1 MTVWIPALA
10 LGALAVAVAVE
21 LACRWWIRRRTGYHV
36 WLPGMRLE
44 LRQNADAFTQVEPRV
59 RFEVNADGERGSDV
73 RADQDGLFRV
83 LVVGGSSAECLAL
96 DQPTSWPGVLERRL
110 ASDAARRTLGAR
122 VVHVGNI
129 ARSGIGSRQLDL
141 ILEHVLPRYGQLD
154 ALLIM
159 VGASDLLRWL
169 EEGAPPSL
177 GPEPEVEDVFSSHP
191 RLVFGWTPRR
201 SAVLALAGRLRRRWL
216 RPIEVREH
224 AGSWLTAARKMR
236 AEAREIRH
244 TTPDPCVM
252 LRAFDEHF
260 RRLLRRAQA
269 HADRVLV
276 VRQPW
281 FDRVPTADEAAHF
294 WHGGVG
300 KAWKQTIDIFY
311 GLDVLSDLMGR
322 IDSLAAAIAGD
333 LGVPQV
339 DLRPILTPNLDHY
352 FDMFHYTPRGAAV
365 VGWTVAE
372 ALLGVRPLQ
381 RESPPWG
388 LRAASAVPA
397 ATEELP

>member
-1 MTVWIPALA
+1 VIAWIVAAL
-10 LGALAVAVAVE
+10 LGTTGLAVVGE
-21 LACRWWIRRRTGYHV
+21 IACRWWIRRRTGYHV

-44 LRQNADAFTQVEPRV
+44 LRQSADAFTQVEPRA

-73 RADQDGLFRV
+73 PRATPGLFRV
-83 LVVGGSSAECLAL
+83 LVAGGSSAECLAL
-96 DQPTSWPGVLERRL
+96 DQPTSWPGVLERL
-110 ASDAARRTLGAR
+110 LSTDGVRRTLGVPA
-122 VVHVGNI
+122 VHVGNI

-141 ILEHVLPRYGQLD
+141 ILEHVLPRYGRVA
-154 ALLIM
+154 ALVIM
-159 VGASDLLRWL
+159 VGASDMLRWL

-191 RLVFGWTPRR
+191 RQQFGWTPRR
-201 SAVLALAGRLRRRWL
+201 AAAHALAGRLRRRWL
-216 RPIEVREH
+216 RPVEVREQ

-236 AEAREIRH
+236 AEARETRH

-252 LRAFDEHF
+252 LSAFEEHF

-281 FDRVPTADEAAHF
+281 FDREPTAAEAAHF

-300 KAWKQTIDIFY
+300 KAWKQKIDVFY

-322 IDSLAAAIAGD
+322 IDARAAAIAGE
-333 LGVPQV
+333 LGIAHV

-365 VGWTVAE
+365 VGQAVARALLGGQPLRLEASQADSPSAAE
-372 ALLGVRPLQ
+372 AL
-381 RESPPWG
+381 
-388 LRAASAVPA
+388 A
-397 ATEELP
+397 